1 MSELKLDLAASHDW
15 IISELAES
23 RGVGDTMQRLIG
35 RCRDARPH
43 PDWDELA
50 GLPYEDVADLQ
61 DWLYKQFQLYPPKK
75 NLAGLWFGL
84 FNPIY
89 NQVPVADIYVCGTN
103 QFTSDSSDGQ
113 WAVNADWRPKGR
125 YAHSKILASIY
136 KIAYRENGLENDAE
150 YPLCLMYG
158 AAVVR
163 ELLNSPNVSA
173 ITEKCGTPGIAVGF
187 DSGDFVLLGRLT
199 SGGIVSLNNA
209 DS

>member
-1 MSELKLDLAASHDW
+1 MSDPELDLATSYTW
-15 IISELAES
+15 IVDELAQS
-23 RGVGDTMQRLIG
+23 RGVDDTMQRMIQ
-35 RCRDARPH
+35 RFQEAYPH

-75 NLAGLWFGL
+75 SLAGLWFGL

-89 NQVPVADIYVCGTN
+89 DQGPVADIYVCGTN
-103 QFTSDSSDGQ
+103 QFTSDPSNSQ

-125 YAHSKILASIY
+125 YAHSKILANIY
-136 KIAYRENGLENDAE
+136 KIAYRESGLGNDAE

-163 ELLNSPNVSA
+163 ELLNSPNNKA
-173 ITEKCGTPGIAVGF
+173 ITRHYGTPGLAVGF